1 MRCFNHHDKD
11 ALGSCKHCAKGL
23 CADCAADLGFGLAC
37 RNLHEPQVEAVNS
50 LVHRN
55 VQANRVAPA
64 AWYIGPAF
72 LAFMGAIFS
81 GFGLFFSPQPSAF
94 MILLGLGFI
103 AYSAF
108 SFAINYRVL
117 KSSRKQA

>member
-1 MRCFNHHDKD
+1 
-11 ALGSCKHCAKGL
+11 
-23 CADCAADLGFGLAC
+23 
-37 RNLHEPQVEAVNS
+37 
-50 LVHRN
+50 
-55 VQANRVAPA
+55 
-64 AWYIGPAF
+64 
-72 LAFMGAIFS
+72 MGAIFS